1 MWSIPRLQLEAVS
14 VPFLLPLKK
23 SLPAASFRG
32 WTPPFPLLHF
42 CRQVYNHILLLL
54 PRPPHRCE
62 GGGNYW
68 GGGGQSFPPIGIQR
82 RGGHI
87 FQTLLGLLFVLFLL
101 VFRLLLLQRRG
112 GYFRTLL
119 LLLVLLLPLLPS
131 LKFSRKNDYNSDGT
145 YMTGA
150 DGCFQRF

>member
-1 MWSIPRLQLEAVS
+1 MGHFVLLRLQHWGGGRQS
-14 VPFLLPLKK
+14 FPPIGIQRRGGHIFQTLL
-23 SLPAASFRG
+23 G
-32 WTPPFPLLHF
+32 LLF
-42 CRQVYNHILLLL
+42 VLFLLLL
-54 PRPPHRCE
+54 PRPPHWCE

-87 FQTLLGLLFVLFLL
+87 FQTLLGLLLVLFLL